1 MSGVLV
7 LEGLRNFNFGHLVR
21 FTAIYVVT
29 YVIRINKMHKF
40 FINDLIQLYCLW
52 HVSNNQV
59 FILRKTCTCSFMV
72 FFMHLYEQSGHCQ
85 DVSNTSWHQPDCLYE
100 CM

>member
-40 FINDLIQLYCLW
+40 FINDLIQLYCL
-52 HVSNNQV
+52 
-59 FILRKTCTCSFMV
+59 
-72 FFMHLYEQSGHCQ
+72 
-85 DVSNTSWHQPDCLYE
+85 
-100 CM
+100 